1 MALSQVCTIVSLS
14 LVSSCQL
21 LAKRTKGSFAN
32 SRHRND
38 FVVLS
43 NYTCNR
49 ALSMMPSMNVATTA
63 FNVHRMLFQLRPLLL
78 PPLAPPITPISGAI
92 NTNFGERKTAPRS
105 HVSSGLCLFNFCKHH
120 FTVLQLIQ
128 KLCVFFLNF
137 WWDFYSR

>member
-1 MALSQVCTIVSLS
+1 MFILSNGIVSSVYHRLSLS

-21 LAKRTKGSFAN
+21 LAQRTKGSFAN

-49 ALSMMPSMNVATTA
+49 ALSMMPSMNVTTTA

-92 NTNFGERKTAPRS
+92 NTNFGEK
-105 HVSSGLCLFNFCKHH
+105 
-120 FTVLQLIQ
+120 
-128 KLCVFFLNF
+128 KLRRALMCRVVFVFSIF
-137 WWDFYSR
+137 ASITSPFYSSYRNCAFP